1 MLVVLRRFTRLA
13 QPTAVVPCLSRSM
26 AGYEST
32 LTFERDAYAQQ
43 IHTTVLSCEPAPAVD
58 PQASKAKQPGKKQKK
73 KKKGG
78 GAAKKA
84 LPRWWV
90 RLEDTCIFPEGGGQP
105 SDRGY
110 VGGLSVVDMTRDK
123 DMNVIHVVE
132 GTSIAEATSAP
143 APPVV
148 VGEEVKVE
156 VDWGRRYD
164 HMQQHTAQHL
174 ISAIAADKFGWKVRP
189 VLCRKGVLVG
199 VVWCVYVGSTRE
211 VGD

>member
-1 MLVVLRRFTRLA
+1 MVMLNVMLIVLRRFT

-32 LTFERDAYAQQ
+32 LTFERDAYAQA

-58 PQASKAKQPGKKQKK
+58 PQASKAKQGKKQK

-110 VGGLSVVDMTRDK
+110 VGGLPVVDMTRDT

-132 GTSIAEATSAP
+132 GTSIAEAASAP

-189 VLCRKGVLVG
+189 VVRRKGVLVG
-199 VVWCVYVGSTRE
+199 VVCGACT
-211 VGD
+211 